1 MSPSRY
7 VHRGTQL
14 FLVLA
19 ILLTHAPAAFAD
31 HPGAD
36 LDKIMGSKEKFFQS
50 IDRKSP
56 DFILRDARGQV
67 VKLDSLREKVVIL
80 NFIYTKCPDICPL
93 HTEYLSKVQS
103 MINQT
108 PMKDMV
114 RFVSIT
120 TDPVNDTADALKAYG
135 AVHGAN
141 TFNWSFLTTARGQPE
156 DTTRKLA
163 EAFGHKFSKTGDD
176 YQAHSVVTHVN
187 GIAVYSRADVEIE
200 CAKVHLCQNVKITV
214 NGGAVDDSISGL
226 ADIKSIWGVQT
237 FDVATHYSTFS
248 VSDFGDSSALTL
260 PPFVVDIPGTNT
272 LLPYVGHI
280 VVAVGGLRKN

>member
-176 YQAHSVVTHVN
+176 YQAHSVVTHVIDRN
-187 GIAVYSRADVEIE
+187 GRWAANFHGLRFNPLNLVLY
-200 CAKVHLCQNVKITV
+200 V
-214 NGGAVDDSISGL
+214 NGLINNPNVSQRERPQGL
-226 ADIKSIWGVQT
+226 WDRLKRL
-237 FDVATHYSTFS
+237 F
-248 VSDFGDSSALTL
+248 
-260 PPFVVDIPGTNT
+260 
-272 LLPYVGHI
+272 
-280 VVAVGGLRKN
+280 